1 MELHTVLCVSSL
13 FRRCAVLW
21 WIVVRCFRLR
31 QCPLDLSRR
40 DKSRGLDSPNL
51 HDLTS
56 KLGCQE
62 REHCWVA
69 TVICNPHQVSV
80 DQNGKVMPA
89 IVGGSSVADVCNW
102 HVLSTCPGE
111 TVQRARYSKG
121 PVRVQ
126 GSFVLG
132 QDPIVGD
139 CSVDVC
145 HQDGLVICQELAE
158 ALIGPVVHELLP
170 SNLIEELIRVVH
182 NER

>member
-1 MELHTVLCVSSL
+1 MY
-13 FRRCAVLW
+13 
-21 WIVVRCFRLR
+21 
-31 QCPLDLSRR
+31 
-40 DKSRGLDSPNL
+40 
-51 HDLTS
+51 
-56 KLGCQE
+56 
-62 REHCWVA
+62 
-69 TVICNPHQVSV
+69 
-80 DQNGKVMPA
+80 A
-89 IVGGSSVADVCNW
+89 IGMYSA
-102 HVLSTCPGE
+102 LALEKP
-111 TVQRARYSKG
+111 VQRARYSKG